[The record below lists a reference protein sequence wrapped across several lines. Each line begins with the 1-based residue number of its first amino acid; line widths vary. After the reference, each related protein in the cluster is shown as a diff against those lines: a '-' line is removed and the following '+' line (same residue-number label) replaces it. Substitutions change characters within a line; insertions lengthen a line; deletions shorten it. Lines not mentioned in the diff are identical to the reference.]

1 MRIMFYSQNM
11 TINQFMV
18 NKPTNLLTSNTNH
31 TQQTIMNRLEL
42 LTQREQ
48 LMENIDS
55 IVELVWSEYFGDSK
69 LEVRDELITQLCD
82 NVCETIDPAGLV

>member
-1 MRIMFYSQNM
+1 
-11 TINQFMV
+11 
-18 NKPTNLLTSNTNH
+18 
-31 TQQTIMNRLEL
+31 MNRLEL

-82 NVCETIDPAGLV
+82 SVCETIDPAGMVWQLD

>member
-1 MRIMFYSQNM
+1 
-11 TINQFMV
+11 MV

-55 IVELVWSEYFGDSK
+55 IVDELFCEYFPNSVDQKDELVS
-69 LEVRDELITQLCD
+69 RLCD
-82 NVCETIDPAGLV
+82 AVCETIDPAGMVWQLD

>member
-1 MRIMFYSQNM
+1 
-11 TINQFMV
+11 
-18 NKPTNLLTSNTNH
+18 
-31 TQQTIMNRLEL
+31 MNRLEL

-82 NVCETIDPAGLV
+82 SVCETIDPAGMV